1 MTSTTKLIAVSIMK
15 ITAAAIMIFNR
26 FDKFSMIKSLN
37 AKQELN
43 LITLALEVRNEG
55 LKSTLVSA

>member
-1 MTSTTKLIAVSIMK
+1 
-15 ITAAAIMIFNR
+15 
-26 FDKFSMIKSLN
+26 MIKSLN

-55 LKSTLVSA
+55 LKSTLVGAKGS